1 MPVRRFAAAA
11 CATVAL
17 VGLTGCQQPTPKVTV
32 RADRSTVHVD
42 AERWCKDN
50 KVPADGQCPTR
61 PAEIPVLKVAPGARV
76 TIDVPRAVASEGWLV
91 AINGQQVSNLQKDHF
106 VAVSTEQLAQGGPGQ
121 LQVVRVKP
129 DGDKLVPTAQWR
141 VVLAQQS

>member
-1 MPVRRFAAAA
+1 MPVRRLAAAA
-11 CATVAL
+11 CVTAAL
-17 VGLTGCQQPTPKVTV
+17 VALTGCQQPTPRVTV
-32 RADRSTVHVD
+32 RADRSVVSVD

-61 PAEIPVLKVAPGARV
+61 SAEVPVLKVAPGARV
-76 TIDVPRAVASEGWLV
+76 TIDVPRAVAAEGWLV
-91 AINGQQVSNLQKDHF
+91 AINGQQVSNLQRDHF
-106 VAVSTEQLAQGGPGQ
+106 VAVSTDQLGQAGTGQ

-129 DGDKLVPTAQWR
+129 DGDKLTPTAAWR